1 MPMNTIIKRTMAMTR
16 VYFDWF
22 FLFLSDSVYD
32 PIETVYHPYLHRS
45 HLATAPGYEFMN
57 QVTAPMEPFSNMQP
71 DFDENLM
78 SRYQTVEDYGG
89 TGFSMTIF
97 CEKSIPKMT
106 IDSSALIFV

>member
-1 MPMNTIIKRTMAMTR
+1 
-16 VYFDWF
+16 
-22 FLFLSDSVYD
+22 
-32 PIETVYHPYLHRS
+32 
-45 HLATAPGYEFMN
+45 
-57 QVTAPMEPFSNMQP
+57 MQP